1 MKKIIA
7 LAVVSAA
14 CSTSTFAQVSNF
26 TGFSAA
32 ANLTSIKTNTTP
44 EGQGAL
50 RGRGTGANLQAAYGF
65 TLSSESVLSVGATYG
80 LTNDKAGGYVDT
92 SETGNLKLK
101 KQVSIY
107 VEPGY
112 LVSPQTLVYGK
123 VSYESA
129 TDEVISS
136 VPANSDSAD
145 IKGVGLGFGVRTMI
159 DKNWFAQAEYKQTK
173 FDKKMSNAGTNLD
186 VKNTG
191 VSVGIGYRF

>member
-1 MKKIIA
+1 MKKIIT
-7 LAVVSAA
+7 LAVVAAA
-14 CSTSTFAQVSNF
+14 CSTSAFAQVSNF

-32 ANLTSIKTNTTP
+32 ANLTSIKTDTTP
-44 EGQGAL
+44 QGEAAL
-50 RGRGTGANLQAAYGF
+50 SGRGTGANLQAAYGF
-65 TLSSESVLSVGATYG
+65 DLTPEYVLAVGATFG
-80 LTNDKAGGYVDT
+80 LTSNKAGGYVDT
-92 SETGNLKLK
+92 NETGDLKLK

-129 TDEVISS
+129 TDEVTSS
-136 VPANSDSAD
+136 VPANNDSAD

-186 VKNTG
+186 VKNSG
-191 VSVGIGYRF
+191 VSIGIWS

>member
-7 LAVVSAA
+7 LAVIAAA
-14 CSTSTFAQVSNF
+14 CSTSSFAQVSNF

-32 ANLTSIKTNTTP
+32 ANLTSIKTDTTP
-44 EGQGAL
+44 QGEAAL
-50 RGRGTGANLQAAYGF
+50 SGRGTGANLQAAYGF
-65 TLSSESVLSVGATYG
+65 DLAPEYVLSVGATYG
-80 LTNDKAGGYVDT
+80 LSNNKAGGYVDT
-92 SETGNLKLK
+92 NETGNLKLK
-101 KQVSIY
+101 KQLSIY

-129 TDEVISS
+129 TDEVTSS

-186 VKNTG
+186 VKNSG

>member
-7 LAVVSAA
+7 LAVVAA
-14 CSTSTFAQVSNF
+14 AYSTSTLAQVSNF
-26 TGFSAA
+26 TGFSTA
-32 ANLTSIKTNTTP
+32 ANLTSTKTDTAP
-44 EGQGAL
+44 EGQAVL
-50 RGRGTGANLQAAYGF
+50 SGRGTGANVQAAYGIA
-65 TLSSESVLSVGATYG
+65 LSPESVLSVGATYG

-92 SETGNLKLK
+92 NETGNLKLK
-101 KQVSIY
+101 KQLSIY

-112 LVSPQTLVYGK
+112 LVTPETLVYGK

-129 TDEVISS
+129 TDDVTSS

-173 FDKKMSNAGTNLD
+173 FDKKLSNAGTNLD
-186 VKNTG
+186 VKNSV